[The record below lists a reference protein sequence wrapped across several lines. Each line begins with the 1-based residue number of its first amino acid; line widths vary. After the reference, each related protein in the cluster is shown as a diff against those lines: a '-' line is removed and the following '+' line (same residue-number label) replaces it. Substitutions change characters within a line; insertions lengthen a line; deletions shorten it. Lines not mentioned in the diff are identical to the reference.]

1 MHFLTDSILVKENSV
16 VTGKLIVIV
25 EKPELDELRHAPMT
39 MFFFRQNVG
48 RKLVKALRK

>member
-1 MHFLTDSILVKENSV
+1 MHFLTDSIPVKENSV
-16 VTGKLIVIV
+16 VTGKLIDII

-39 MFFFRQNVG
+39 MFFRQNVG